1 MVLRPRIW
9 AFELDGRRDEDR
21 FQLLT
26 ASSVMFD
33 AVHVPGG
40 EKKKV
45 RRMNL
50 KELWTLIKDTFA
62 QWSEDNPFQLAA
74 ALAYYTLFPW
84 LHF

>member
-1 MVLRPRIW
+1 LKSPTGAGTKID
-9 AFELDGRRDEDR
+9 L
-21 FQLLT
+21 QLLT

-50 KELWTLIKDTFA
+50 KELWTLIVKITR
-62 QWSEDNPFQLAA
+62 SN
-74 ALAYYTLFPW
+74 
-84 LHF
+84 